1 MVTLTL
7 LDSQTFKPLRQWNF
21 PAQSLIRI
29 GRSRNNDLVLA
40 NFSEISR
47 YHLELRRVEVQYKQ
61 EGIQH
66 LHHYWKI
73 LNLGQN
79 GTLVNGIL
87 ISQTLLYHNALIQ
100 LTGKGPL
107 LKFQIKSKSS
117 NQAKINLSPTCN
129 HVGNSP
135 QNLFCIH
142 CGKPLVEEEFICHYQ
157 ILKII
162 GTGGMGT
169 TYLAYDRREKIPQE
183 LAPNLL
189 VLKEMNADLMKI
201 TKAREL
207 FEREARIL
215 KSLNHPQIP
224 KYYEFFWQNNRKYLA
239 MELIHGQNL
248 EELIYQTGPTTEA
261 QAIMWMLQVCD
272 ILIYLHSLTPPLVH
286 RDIKPANL
294 ILRNV
299 DRQIMLLDF
308 GAVKEIGTPLNT
320 CIGAEGYSAPEQNL
334 GKPCTQSDIYA
345 LGATLIFLLT
355 GENLSKY
362 LKYHGSEENFTLANV
377 PNISPPLTQIINKT
391 CQVNL
396 NYRYQ
401 DVPKLAKD
409 LRVYLEF
416 IQLKVDLWK

>member
-7 LDSQTFKPLRQWNF
+7 LDSQTFKPLQQWDF
-21 PAQSLIRI
+21 LDHPIIRI
-29 GRSRNNDLVLA
+29 GRSRNNDLILT
-40 NFSEISR
+40 NFRQVSR
-47 YHLELRRVEVQYKQ
+47 YHAELRRVDGEPEEEEITV
-61 EGIQH
+61 
-66 LHHYWKI
+66 LNSYWKI

-79 GTLVNGIL
+79 GTLVNGI
-87 ISQTLLYHNALIQ
+87 IVSQTLLYHNALIQ

-107 LKFQIKSKSS
+107 LKFQIRSESS
-117 NQAKINLSPTCN
+117 NPTKINFSPTCN

-135 QNLFCIH
+135 ENLFCIH
-142 CGKPLVEEEFICHYQ
+142 CGKPLVEEQFICHYQ

-162 GTGGMGT
+162 GKGGMGT

-189 VLKEMNADLMKI
+189 VLKEMNADLVKI
-201 TKAREL
+201 AKAREL

-215 KSLNHPQIP
+215 KSLNHPKIP
-224 KYYEFFWQNNRKYLA
+224 RYYECFWQDNRQYLA

-261 QAIMWMLQVCD
+261 RAIMWVLQVCD

-320 CIGAEGYSAPEQNL
+320 RIGVAGYSAPEQNL
-334 GKPCTQSDIYA
+334 GQPCIQSDIYA
-345 LGATLIFLLT
+345 LGTTLIFLLT
-355 GENLSKY
+355 GENPLKY
-362 LKYHGSEENFTLANV
+362 LKYNNNEENSPLANI
-377 PNISPPLTQIINKT
+377 PNISPPLVQIINKI

-396 NYRYQ
+396 SQRYQ
-401 DVPKLAKD
+401 TVPKLVKD
-409 LRVYLEF
+409 LQVYLDF
-416 IQLKVDLWK
+416 IQLKMDLW